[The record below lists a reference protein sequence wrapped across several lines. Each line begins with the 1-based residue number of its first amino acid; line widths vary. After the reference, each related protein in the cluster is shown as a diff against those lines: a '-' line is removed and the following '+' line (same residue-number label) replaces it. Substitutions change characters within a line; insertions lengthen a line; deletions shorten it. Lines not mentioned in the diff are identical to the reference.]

1 MNRDDVIVFNI
12 LLIVTIVRLKLYGI
26 EKFFTLMVF
35 LSLLI
40 LLKTIVMITYDSWL
54 NDIITKKQLK
64 RTFDYEFDDINDI
77 TTLSERSSIT
87 KKFPDD
93 DKTKDE
99 NRSLLIRTISI
110 VTVLF
115 IALMYVIY
123 AYFDFNTIIKNI
135 IISSAILILAEMYFL
150 YMMSEESIKT
160 NIDGL
165 KQTLI
170 DKIIE
175 KT

>member
-12 LLIVTIVRLKLYGI
+12 LIIVTILRLKLYGI

-40 LLKTIVMITYDSWL
+40 LLKTIVMITYDNWL

-115 IALMYVIY
+115 VVLLYVIY

-135 IISSAILILAEMYFL
+135 IISSAILISAEMYFL
-150 YMMSEESIKT
+150 YTMSEESIKT

-165 KQTLI
+165 KQSLI